1 MLGDNIRRLRIQ
13 QRKTLQ
19 DVATACGFTKSLLS
33 KIEHGK
39 SVPPVATLVKIAEA
53 LGVQMSVLLDESAHI
68 GTILTTSEALRD
80 EHLSATDTGYW
91 FKLIAADRPGK
102 IMQPFLFVARKGQIR
117 SHKLSHA
124 GEEFVFVLSGS
135 MKYRVGEVEYHLGA
149 GDSLYFDAHEEH
161 EVTPTSDEVR
171 YMAVFATL

>member
-1 MLGDNIRRLRIQ
+1 MLGHHIRRLRLQ

-19 DVATACGFTKSLLS
+19 DVATSCGFTKSLLS

-39 SVPPVATLVKIAEA
+39 SVPPVATLVKIAQA
-53 LGVQMSVLLDESAHI
+53 LDVPVSVLLDENAHV
-68 GTILTTSEALRD
+68 GTIFTDNEILRD
-80 EHLSATDTGYW
+80 EHLSVTDAGYW
-91 FKLIAADRPGK
+91 FKPIASDRPGK
-102 IMQPFLFVARKGQIR
+102 IMQPFLFVARRGQIR
-117 SHKLSHA
+117 SHTLSHA

-135 MKYRVGEVEYHLGA
+135 MKYRVGKVEYHLSA

-171 YMAVFATL
+171 YVGVFATL